1 MAKYTASDFMK
12 HVSQTAAQAAA
23 TVNAHTDEV
32 AGKVSE
38 HVTKTAATT
47 AAAVNAHTTKSVADA
62 IKAVNAHTDDTA
74 DKVTKHTTKTAAT
87 TAAAVNAHTTK
98 SVADAIKT
106 VNAHTDDAADKVA
119 RHTTKTAAS
128 AAASVNAHT
137 DDTADKLARH
147 VTKAA
152 ATTAA
157 SVNDHVDR
165 TAAEINAHADD
176 NHRSILQH
184 LAAMNTSA
192 FVPLWYMLVSLLV
205 SAAAGVFSYVKWLAD
220 MATTTTSEIKRDA
233 MGNAIEAVTVT
244 VENGYPKVVT
254 ILLAIAI
261 SAMVLGLLIGIGASI
276 FGRRR
281 HNDT

>member
-1 MAKYTASDFMK
+1 MARYTAQDFLK

-23 TVNAHTDEV
+23 TVNAHTDKV
-32 AGKVSE
+32 AGEVST

-47 AAAVNAHTTKSVADA
+47 AAAVNAHTTKTVGDA

-98 SVADAIKT
+98 TVGDAIKA
-106 VNAHTDDAADKVA
+106 VNAHMDDTADKLA
-119 RHTTKTAAS
+119 KHATKSAAS
-128 AAASVNAHT
+128 AAASVNGHM
-137 DDTADKLARH
+137 DDTADKLAKH
-147 VTKAA
+147 ATKSAA
-152 ATTAA
+152 SAAA
-157 SVNDHVDR
+157 SVNGRVDR
-165 TAAEINAHADD
+165 AVDEINSHADD
-176 NHRSILQH
+176 NNRTILQH
-184 LAAMNTSA
+184 LAAMNANA

-205 SAAAGVFSYVKWLAD
+205 SVAAGYFSYVKWLAD
-220 MATTTTSEIKRDA
+220 MATSTTSEIKRDA

-244 VENGYPKVVT
+244 ASMGYPKPVT
-254 ILLAIAI
+254 ILLAFAVG
-261 SAMVLGLLIGIGASI
+261 AMVLGLLIGVGASI